1 KLISNNNVDYRAVNV
16 DFSNK
21 TIEVLISYIE
31 NNNDYNEIEK
41 IKNIF
46 ILLENMDIQHV
57 ELLENFIQVEWADF
71 YSTEYQFEKKGTVD
85 SEMNLL
91 NRLID
96 DINKRNEIQ
105 GKNGTFSLYG
115 SDPYLY
121 IMGILRASEN
131 NIDESILNKL
141 IVCVAGTILSKNQ
154 TINEKVSAYKVI
166 IYLLKCYPE
175 LMECNDVL
183 LKKIVKM
190 KDYDQANET
199 MISHIDNIV
208 SSLCHFLF
216 LETLGMNKY
225 KEIVEILSFFG
236 NPGRQIEACKV
247 LKVFLT
253 NHENLKISSN
263 IESLIL
269 QSVLLWSNS
278 TDIDVRWYNVQ
289 LQLKF
294 YELKKFR
301 KVIGQNLQMIAMNDN
316 AIVKSQVL
324 HKLEKIRVYDS
335 KLASVISET
344 AENDNNYVIRKIIV
358 DQK

>member
-1 KLISNNNVDYRAVNV
+1 MESHIFRCIERISNRLDDNYILDFALKILLSNKKRYYSNALKLISNNNVDYRAVNV

-183 LKKIVKM
+183 LKK
-190 KDYDQANET
+190 
-199 MISHIDNIV
+199 
-208 SSLCHFLF
+208 
-216 LETLGMNKY
+216 
-225 KEIVEILSFFG
+225 
-236 NPGRQIEACKV
+236 
-247 LKVFLT
+247 
-253 NHENLKISSN
+253 
-263 IESLIL
+263 
-269 QSVLLWSNS
+269 LL
-278 TDIDVRWYNVQ
+278 R
-289 LQLKF
+289 
-294 YELKKFR
+294 
-301 KVIGQNLQMIAMNDN
+301 
-316 AIVKSQVL
+316 
-324 HKLEKIRVYDS
+324 
-335 KLASVISET
+335 
-344 AENDNNYVIRKIIV
+344 
-358 DQK
+358 

>member
-1 KLISNNNVDYRAVNV
+1 MESHIFRCIERISNRLDDNYILDFALKILLSNKKRYYSNALKLISNNNVDYRAVNV

-91 NRLID
+91 NRFID
-96 DINKRNEIQ
+96 DINKRNDIQ

-154 TINEKVSAYKVI
+154 TINEKVSAYKVT

-183 LKKIVKM
+183 LKK
-190 KDYDQANET
+190 
-199 MISHIDNIV
+199 
-208 SSLCHFLF
+208 
-216 LETLGMNKY
+216 
-225 KEIVEILSFFG
+225 
-236 NPGRQIEACKV
+236 
-247 LKVFLT
+247 
-253 NHENLKISSN
+253 
-263 IESLIL
+263 
-269 QSVLLWSNS
+269 LL
-278 TDIDVRWYNVQ
+278 R
-289 LQLKF
+289 
-294 YELKKFR
+294 
-301 KVIGQNLQMIAMNDN
+301 
-316 AIVKSQVL
+316 
-324 HKLEKIRVYDS
+324 
-335 KLASVISET
+335 
-344 AENDNNYVIRKIIV
+344 
-358 DQK
+358 